1 MDWKGLLSLMR
12 EASNEDTLLASM
24 TSWAAHQLKAEECD
38 IYRPK
43 DESHVVL
50 AGSNAAPELV
60 GRMILAYGR
69 GLVGTVAKSGE
80 PIHVP
85 KGLTHHPLFVRYS
98 GFDQDHCVSAVFC
111 PLFDPQTG
119 DRLGVVSYKR
129 TAPWKTGKAEDA
141 KIAAVNEAL
150 GTALATY
157 RTIHDS
163 GSQGQKLE
171 AVVELSRTLTSSP
184 YLEEILQ
191 LLVNL
196 TAQQFG
202 YRVCTVRLLD
212 DRNEEL
218 VLRATQAQVRAY
230 QRKRAIKL
238 GESIAGR
245 VVQNKQTI
253 IVGDVQSDPEYI
265 GHDLAVEQGL
275 RSMICVP
282 LLIQDRAVGVLTC
295 YTSEVRSFEPEE
307 IEALE
312 TIAHQ
317 AAVAI
322 EHAKLQVRNTLMQEM
337 HHRVKNNLQQVVSL
351 LRLQLRHKH
360 YKSIEDAINDSLSR
374 ILAIASVHDLLSRED
389 LDHVGLKS
397 IAEALVHHQQSSFIH
412 PDRHITFKV
421 QGTDIHLNMTQAT
434 QVALVLNELIQ
445 NAVEHGFKESKNGD
459 IHVTIERK
467 EGLVDV
473 WVSNDGDKLPEG
485 FDPAVA
491 AHLGIQIVSNLARG
505 LGGTFSIQDKLGWA
519 VAHVQFPVAT
529 SE

>member
-1 MDWKGLLSLMR
+1 MNWPALLDALRTSDSEELML
-12 EASNEDTLLASM
+12 SQLAS
-24 TSWAAHQLKAEECD
+24 WGAEQAGADECD

-43 DESHVVL
+43 DEAHWVL
-50 AGSNAAPELV
+50 AASTVAPEFV
-60 GRMILAYGR
+60 GRMVLGKGK
-69 GLVGTVAKSGE
+69 GLVGMAAESRQR
-80 PIHVP
+80 ILVP
-85 KGLTHHPLFVRYS
+85 KDLTNHPNFVRYT
-98 GFDQDHCVSAVFC
+98 GFDQEHCQSAC
-111 PLFDPQTG
+111 ITPLMTPEGVQA
-119 DRLGVVSYKR
+119 VVSFR
-129 TAPWKTGKAEDA
+129 RVTPWTLTPDEDA
-141 KIAAVNEAL
+141 NLTEISDALSQAISTYIAV
-150 GTALATY
+150 
-157 RTIHDS
+157 RTSAD
-163 GSQGQKLE
+163 QGDKLE
-171 AVVELSRTLTSSP
+171 AVAELTRTLTSSP

-212 DRNEEL
+212 EKNHEL
-218 VLRATQAQVRAY
+218 VLRATQATVRAY

-245 VVQNKQTI
+245 VVQTKETI
-253 IVGDVQSDPEYI
+253 IVSDVQSDPDYI

-282 LLIQDRAVGVLTC
+282 LVMQDRAVGVMTC
-295 YTSEVRSFEPEE
+295 YTDFVRLFPQEE

-389 LDHVGLKS
+389 LDYVGLKS
-397 IAEALVHHQQSSFIH
+397 IAESLVQHQQQSFIL
-412 PDRHITFKV
+412 PDRHISFKV
-421 QGTDIHLNMTQAT
+421 TGTDFRLNMNQAT

-445 NAVEHGFKESKNGD
+445 NAVEHGFKIAQEGD
-459 IHVTIERK
+459 IHVSIEEK
-467 EGLVDV
+467 DDWVQI

-485 FDPAVA
+485 FDPSVA
-491 AHLGIQIVSNLARG
+491 AHLGIQIVSNLARA
-505 LGGTFSIQDKLGWA
+505 LGGTFTIEDKQGWA
-519 VAHVQFPVAT
+519 VAHITFPVAT